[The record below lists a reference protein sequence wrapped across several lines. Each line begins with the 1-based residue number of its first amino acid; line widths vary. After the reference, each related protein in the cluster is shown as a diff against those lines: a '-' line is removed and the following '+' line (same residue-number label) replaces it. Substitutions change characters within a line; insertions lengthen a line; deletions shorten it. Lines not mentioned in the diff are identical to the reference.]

1 MKSEEQLLME
11 IKGFFDQVEHLSDK
25 WDDAASEEFKEVV
38 MTNTEIVALSY
49 TQALSVLSHD
59 FSHYVHAAEQLL
71 NWKSGISLINWAF
84 HPLST
89 AKMAFHRGVSRVLTG
104 RDYHFRK

>member
-1 MKSEEQLLME
+1 MKSDEQLLME
-11 IKGFFDQVEHLSDK
+11 IKGFFDQIEHLSDK

-38 MTNTEIVALSY
+38 MTNTENVALSY
-49 TQALSVLSHD
+49 TQSLSVLQQG
-59 FSHYVHAAEQLL
+59 FNHYVAAAEQLL
-71 NWKSGISLINWAF
+71 NWKSGIGLINWVL

-89 AKMAFHRGVSRVLTG
+89 MKMAFHRGVSRVLTG